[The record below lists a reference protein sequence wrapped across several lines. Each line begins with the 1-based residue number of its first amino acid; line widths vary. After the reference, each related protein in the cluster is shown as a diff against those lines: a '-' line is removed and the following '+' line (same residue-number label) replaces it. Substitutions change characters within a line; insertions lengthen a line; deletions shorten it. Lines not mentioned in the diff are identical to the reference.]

1 MPRMEVSER
10 KRWTPKKNV
19 KTDAASKETDVVLE
33 FQANKEEKEWLK
45 NYYVGQMHK
54 LDGLMSLQDRLL
66 VEGFFSIKVTPMG
79 GNLMLIHCEDTEE
92 VDTLLKEGNDWLK
105 NWFEDVRPWS
115 QTEVAKERFTWIRCF
130 GVPLNVWNDEFF
142 KRIGNLCG
150 RFISVDYNTTHR
162 KRLDMRRAL
171 ISTDEQDNKVKLLKI
186 KVEGEILQIRICEE
200 MGAANLLNVNAGP
213 QSIDYEDSEV
223 GSWIGNSDLDV
234 SNSEGDDL
242 EIDEGDVE
250 TRLSKVVEEDT
261 EEVETANSGELN
273 PTVGVFEKSME
284 DGEKVSETAGNDAQA
299 DVAVE
304 GYEVKATD
312 TRQTLNAKSTPEDFI
327 SRDEVEKT
335 MSSVIAS
342 HKQQIDIDGVRPK
355 AARGDGSSSKQV
367 EGNRSGPSGEVG
379 PINQIM
385 DLGLINMLTTSKDIV
400 SNGSKKML
408 IESRVSETTS
418 DRNKG
423 TTLSAGEEE
432 EECRAF
438 WEGMASEEE
447 IYEARLEGQKR
458 ILKKKK
464 NSKIRMNR
472 KIMTGQERRRL
483 WDELKEIL
491 CSFNGSCWCIGGD
504 FNAIRSSKDKQGK
517 YLDRRSQSE
526 FNDFIMENEL
536 VDLPLRGR
544 KFTWYKSNGLAASRL
559 DRFLVS
565 NNFIQQFLD
574 ISQWGLRRTL
584 SDHCPIILKSLV
596 VDWGLKPFRV
606 LNNWLTH
613 PNLEQF
619 VKEKWTSF
627 DVKGWGGFRLK
638 EKLKF
643 LKKELKV
650 WNKEVFGIIE
660 TQIEA
665 AKEEIKKVDEKND
678 VGTLEE
684 TDIAKRIAS
693 FQELMEWTNERNN
706 LLFQKARQQW
716 LKEGDSNSKYFH
728 NCVVRR
734 RKQNE
739 LVGLLHNG
747 VWVDRV
753 EEVKSIVKDF
763 FSNKFSKEEWRKPLL
778 EEIEFNQVSAE
789 DNEMLVV
796 DFTEK
801 EIKEAVWSCGGGK
814 SPGPDGFNF
823 NFIKKMWDIIKGEKE
838 NPQGLNDYRPISLI
852 GCMYKILSKL
862 LANRLRKVMGSIISE
877 NQTAFIGGRQIMD
890 GIVITNEVIHD
901 LKRRKKEGLI
911 FKADF
916 EKAYDNVDWEFL
928 DYMLSKL
935 GFNLKWRSWMKECLS
950 TASISVLVNGSPTEE
965 FNAGKGLRQGDPLSP
980 FLFLVVAEALSGLV
994 WKAEEIGLLKGIQVG
1009 RGNLRL
1015 THLQFAD
1022 DTILFS
1028 EASEANAWAMKCVM
1042 KSFEMISGLKV
1053 NYDKSWLCGLNVD
1066 SERLE
1071 DMATIMNCSVSNI
1084 PFKYLG
1090 VPVGANTNRISTW
1103 APVIECV
1110 KRRLNRW
1117 SGVSLSFG
1125 GRIVLLKAVLS
1136 CLPVYFFSVYK
1147 APKQVTNLLTKL
1159 QCNFLWGRGE
1169 GGRNIAW
1176 IKWDVICKYR
1186 EAGGLGVRNVESFNK
1201 ALLGKW
1207 KWRVLRE
1214 KEELEDTIRLV
1225 SINRGTEDVWIWK
1238 WDNSG
1243 QYTVRSAYRQLLPA
1257 QQVQS
1262 LQAPFIQ
1269 VWNPHVPLKVSALAW
1284 RALHDRLPTKSN
1296 LARRGVIT
1304 DGGGIQCSN
1313 CSEKEETINHLMFEC
1328 PLSWKVWTSCY
1339 SWWGISTA
1347 INVDTTAHFKQHT
1360 GLIDSKN
1367 INQAWAVIWFA
1378 ALWSIWLQR
1387 NQVIFSSNHDSL
1399 EEMLELI
1406 KYRSFYWIRAMLQP
1420 ELSLDLW
1427 KSNPRLALR
1436 MR

>member
-1 MPRMEVSER
+1 MIRKEKFDMVFIQETKLEVMDYRGCKAIWGSGEFDWNM
-10 KRWTPKKNV
+10 KPAVGNAGGMLCLWNKN
-19 KTDAASKETDVVLE
+19 
-33 FQANKEEKEWLK
+33 
-45 NYYVGQMHK
+45 
-54 LDGLMSLQDRLL
+54 
-66 VEGFFSIKVTPMG
+66 SIKAQSR
-79 GNLMLIHCEDTEE
+79 I
-92 VDTLLKEGNDWLK
+92 EGDG
-105 NWFEDVRPWS
+105 F
-115 QTEVAKERFTWIRCF
+115 
-130 GVPLNVWNDEFF
+130 
-142 KRIGNLCG
+142 
-150 RFISVDYNTTHR
+150 
-162 KRLDMRRAL
+162 
-171 ISTDEQDNKVKLLKI
+171 
-186 KVEGEILQIRICEE
+186 
-200 MGAANLLNVNAGP
+200 
-213 QSIDYEDSEV
+213 V
-223 GSWIGNSDLDV
+223 GSMV
-234 SNSEGDDL
+234 SGAMRNFL
-242 EIDEGDVE
+242 AFLLMYMPLAIDRKG
-250 TRLSKVVEEDT
+250 K
-261 EEVETANSGELN
+261 
-273 PTVGVFEKSME
+273 
-284 DGEKVSETAGNDAQA
+284 
-299 DVAVE
+299 
-304 GYEVKATD
+304 
-312 TRQTLNAKSTPEDFI
+312 
-327 SRDEVEKT
+327 
-335 MSSVIAS
+335 
-342 HKQQIDIDGVRPK
+342 
-355 AARGDGSSSKQV
+355 GS
-367 EGNRSGPSGEVG
+367 
-379 PINQIM
+379 
-385 DLGLINMLTTSKDIV
+385 
-400 SNGSKKML
+400 
-408 IESRVSETTS
+408 
-418 DRNKG
+418 
-423 TTLSAGEEE
+423 
-432 EECRAF
+432 
-438 WEGMASEEE
+438 
-447 IYEARLEGQKR
+447 
-458 ILKKKK
+458 
-464 NSKIRMNR
+464 
-472 KIMTGQERRRL
+472 
-483 WDELKEIL
+483 
-491 CSFNGSCWCIGGD
+491 
-504 FNAIRSSKDKQGK
+504 
-517 YLDRRSQSE
+517 RRSQSE
-526 FNDFIMENEL
+526 FNDFLMENEL
-536 VDLPLRGR
+536 VDIPLRGR
-544 KFTWYKSNGLAASRL
+544 KFTWYKSNGLA
-559 DRFLVS
+559 VG
-565 NNFIQQFLD
+565 
-574 ISQWGLRRTL
+574 GLA
-584 SDHCPIILKSLV
+584 
-596 VDWGLKPFRV
+596 
-606 LNNWLTH
+606 
-613 PNLEQF
+613 F
-619 VKEKWTSF
+619 VKKKWTSF
-627 DVKGWGGFRLK
+627 DVRGWGGFRLK

-693 FQELMEWTNERNN
+693 FQELMEWTNARNN

-763 FSNKFSKEEWRKPLL
+763 FSNKFTKEEWCMPLL
-778 EEIEFNQVSAE
+778 EEIKFNQRSSMQE
-789 DNEMLVV
+789 R
-796 DFTEK
+796 
-801 EIKEAVWSCGGGK
+801 
-814 SPGPDGFNF
+814 GF
-823 NFIKKMWDIIKGEKE
+823 
-838 NPQGLNDYRPISLI
+838 
-852 GCMYKILSKL
+852 
-862 LANRLRKVMGSIISE
+862 V
-877 NQTAFIGGRQIMD
+877 
-890 GIVITNEVIHD
+890 
-901 LKRRKKEGLI
+901 
-911 FKADF
+911 
-916 EKAYDNVDWEFL
+916 
-928 DYMLSKL
+928 
-935 GFNLKWRSWMKECLS
+935 
-950 TASISVLVNGSPTEE
+950 
-965 FNAGKGLRQGDPLSP
+965 KGLRQGDPLSP

-994 WKAEEIGLLKGIQVG
+994 RKAEEIGLLKGIQVG
-1009 RGNLRL
+1009 EGNLRL
-1015 THLQFAD
+1015 THLQCAD

-1042 KSFEMISGLKV
+1042 RSFEMISGLKV
-1053 NYDKSWLCGLNVD
+1053 NNDKSWLCGLNVD

-1071 DMATIMNCSVSNI
+1071 DMATIMNCSVSSI

-1136 CLPVYFFSVYK
+1136 YLPVYFFYVYK

-1186 EAGGLGVRNVESFNK
+1186 EEGGLGVRNVESFNK

-1214 KEELEDTIRLV
+1214 KEVLWRRVIYELYGIDGGRGWGRWLREGFVKRVGEGKDTFFWDDMWVGDVNLKENFPRLYSITTNKNVKVAELGEWCEGVWVWKWNWRRDLFAWELDLLQELEDTIRPV

-1243 QYTVRSAYRQLLPA
+1243 QYTVRLAYQQLLPA

-1304 DGGGIQCSN
+1304 NGGGIQCSN
-1313 CSEKEETINHLMFEC
+1313 CLKKEETINHLMFEC

-1347 INVDTTAHFKQHT
+1347 INVDTTTHFKQHT

-1387 NQVIFSSNHDSL
+1387 NQVIFNSNHDSL

-1406 KYRSFYWIRAMLQP
+1406 KYRSFYWIRAMPQP